1 MKTLIILVLIG
12 PALLCLQA
20 SGRRLILEEIKK
32 EKANNPNNING
43 VTEISPKNKP
53 EKSSTYGNPKGGSVP
68 VVETGKE
75 NGVTNDPNSSRD
87 DERNNSYG
95 SYSNP
100 AGSSTDTHHGYP
112 DDRHPPHDK
121 RYMMN

>member
-12 PALLCLQA
+12 SAMLCLQV

-43 VTEISPKNKP
+43 VTEIGPKNKP
-53 EKSSTYGNPKGGSVP
+53 EKSSTYGSPKGGSVP
-68 VVETGKE
+68 AVEAGKE
-75 NGVTNDPNSSRD
+75 NEVTNDPNSSRD
-87 DERNNSYG
+87 DERNDSYG
-95 SYSNP
+95 SYGNP

-112 DDRHPPHDK
+112 DDRRPPPLNQGEK
-121 RYMMN
+121 